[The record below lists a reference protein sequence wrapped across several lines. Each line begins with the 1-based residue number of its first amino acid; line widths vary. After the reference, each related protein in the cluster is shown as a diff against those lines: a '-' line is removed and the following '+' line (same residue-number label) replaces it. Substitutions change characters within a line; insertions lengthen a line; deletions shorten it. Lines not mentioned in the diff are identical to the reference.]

1 MRPQHLESLRESR
14 RIVGLAQLL
23 VPGLGMLLAFG
34 LGAPTGDVV
43 LLALFTWFWLASGV
57 VGLTK
62 RVLSLR
68 LETLEARL
76 ASADAVEAPT
86 DGGPGSEGSEEP
98 SSSADVDETAQSD
111 TAPTL
116 RLWPLGLRA
125 LFAPVL
131 AFLLPWANRQ
141 FVGWPPF
148 QNESATR
155 DWTYAGV
162 LAALAILASLFARFL
177 SESRA
182 DAESKTF
189 PEAPGL
195 AAWFGASAWT
205 ALLLAVLY
213 VARPYAPWIHASIPF
228 HILAGLVLL
237 ASVEV
242 LGHILVAS
250 RSLGRGTRRA
260 TGRTPGSEILSLRFL
275 ASRWNPVA
283 SLFHTLTESFGL
295 DLRGAWALTFM
306 RRALGPLV
314 LGLALCGWIAT
325 SFVMIDTHERGVL
338 ERFGRRAADAQPMEP
353 GLHLVW
359 PWPVSK
365 VRRVATDR
373 VVSMPIGYRGM
384 DREAPLLWDTEHA
397 EEEYLLL
404 CGSKDS
410 LVTVNA
416 VLQYRPADP
425 VAYLYNNQNPV
436 EALER
441 IADRALLN
449 HTSNRALDDV
459 LTDNLGTLGQSIE
472 TRVREDADAMGL
484 GIEVVAFELLS
495 LHPPRAVVPDYHD
508 VVGAEVERKTLPLLA
523 LEERASQVP
532 NARGEAAL
540 RVARARANGI
550 ALMNRERGAS
560 IVIQEILENGPE
572 NLEPFIDHLKLEK
585 ELRDMR
591 NRPITFV
598 DHRLNEDGLTLIII
612 R

>member
-1 MRPQHLESLRESR
+1 M
-14 RIVGLAQLL
+14 GLAQVL

-34 LGAPTGDVV
+34 LGAPTGDVA
-43 LLALFTWFWLASGV
+43 LLALFTWFWLCSGV

-68 LETLEARL
+68 LAALEAHL
-76 ASADAVEAPT
+76 ASSEAPT
-86 DGGPGSEGSEEP
+86 PEESGSEP
-98 SSSADVDETAQSD
+98 VDPAST
-111 TAPTL
+111 PKTL

-125 LFAPVL
+125 LFAPAL
-131 AFLLPWANRQ
+131 AFVLPWANRQ

-148 QNESATR
+148 QDESTTR
-155 DWTYAGV
+155 DWTYAGI
-162 LAALAILASLFARFL
+162 LAALAILAALFARFL
-177 SESRA
+177 SESRSET
-182 DAESKTF
+182 ESKTF

-195 AAWFGASAWT
+195 AAWFGASAWA
-205 ALLLAVLY
+205 ALFLAVLHG
-213 VARPYAPWIHASIPF
+213 ARPYAPWIHGGIPF

-242 LGHILVAS
+242 LGHLFVAGRGLRRGS
-250 RSLGRGTRRA
+250 RSA
-260 TGRTPGSEILSLRFL
+260 TGKTPGTQILSLRFL

-314 LGLALCGWIAT
+314 LALGFCGWIAT

-338 ERFGRRAADAQPMEP
+338 ERFGRRTPEAQPLEP

-373 VVSMPIGYRGM
+373 VASMPIGYRGM
-384 DREAPLLWDTEHA
+384 DREAPMLWDTEHA

-436 EALER
+436 DALER

-449 HTSNRALDDV
+449 HTSNRALDEV
-459 LTDNLGTLGQSIE
+459 LTENLGTLGQSIE
-472 TRVREDADAMGL
+472 TRIREDADAMGL

-495 LHPPRAVVPDYHD
+495 LHPPRAVVPEYHD
-508 VVGAEVERKTLPLLA
+508 VVGAEVERKTLPILA
-523 LEERASQVP
+523 LEERASKIPIERGQA
-532 NARGEAAL
+532 ARLVL
-540 RVARARANGI
+540 RAKADAV
-550 ALMNRERGAS
+550 ALMNRERATA
-560 IVIQEILENGPE
+560 IVIQELLESGPSD
-572 NLEPFIDHLKLEK
+572 LQPYMDHLDLEK
-585 ELRDMR
+585 ELRDAR

-598 DHRLNEDGLTLIII
+598 DHRLAEDGLTLIII
-612 R
+612 N